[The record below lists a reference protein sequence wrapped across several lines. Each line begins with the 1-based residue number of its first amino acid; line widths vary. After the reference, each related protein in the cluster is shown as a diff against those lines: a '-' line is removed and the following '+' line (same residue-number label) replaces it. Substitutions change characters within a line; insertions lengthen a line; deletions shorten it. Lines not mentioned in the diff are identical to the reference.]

1 MKHSNL
7 TDLSFKYTNKQ
18 TKANKNMQLVFTVI
32 VIEKSLFYSFDCCKQ
47 IPGMKNTVILTF
59 FQD

>member
-7 TDLSFKYTNKQ
+7 TDLSLKYTNKQ
-18 TKANKNMQLVFTVI
+18 TQANKNMQFVFTVI
-32 VIEKSLFYSFDCCKQ
+32 EKSQFYSFDCCKQ